1 MVVGSFSNGEVRDIA
16 QVVLATF
23 QSVEGLDRMGGNL
36 FIETRP
42 SGDPLIGAANTG
54 NRGAVHS
61 YSLEQS
67 NVDLAEQF
75 VHLISA
81 QRGFQANS
89 KIITT
94 SDQMLG
100 EVINLKR

>member
-1 MVVGSFSNGEVRDIA
+1 MAVKLGADVVINPIEEDFVER
-16 QVVLATF
+16 VLAETDG
-23 QSVEGLDRMGGNL
+23 QGGNL
-36 FIETRP
+36 YLETRS

-67 NVDLAEQF
+67 NVDLAEQY
-75 VHLISA
+75 VHLITA

-89 KIITT
+89 KVITT
-94 SDQMLG
+94 SDQMLS
-100 EVINLKR
+100 EVVNIKR